1 MLNNN
6 KNAIEF
12 QLKWRFESDKMDKK
26 AIRKEIKRQ
35 TLALTTANSESQSET
50 VVKRLLEIISQR
62 EPQTVALFSPLKDEV
77 QIGSLMQRIECRV
90 VVPRVEGD
98 EMEFYDLASGS
109 LVEGTFGIME
119 PQSGEPIE
127 PRKIDVM
134 VVPGVA
140 FTPSG
145 DRLGRGKGYYDRY
158 LSREGFRAYCVGVC
172 YPHQM
177 VDELPVEPH
186 DRRMD
191 EVVSG
196 MNSGR

>member
-1 MLNNN
+1 ME
-6 KNAIEF
+6 K
-12 QLKWRFESDKMDKK
+12 
-26 AIRKEIKRQ
+26 KEIRRSIKSH
-35 TLALTTANSESQSET
+35 TLALKPEQALRQSEA
-50 VVKRLLEIISQR
+50 VVERLLQILAQCK
-62 EPQTVALFSPLKDEV
+62 PQVVALFAPLRDEV
-77 QIGSLMQRIECRV
+77 QIGSLMQRIKCRV

-98 EMEFYDLASGS
+98 EMEFYDLASGA
-109 LVEGTFGIME
+109 LAEGAFGIME
-119 PQSGEPIE
+119 PQCGELVE

-145 DRLGRGKGYYDRY
+145 DRLGRGKGFYDRY

-196 MNSGR
+196 NE

>member
-1 MLNNN
+1 M
-6 KNAIEF
+6 E
-12 QLKWRFESDKMDKK
+12 
-26 AIRKEIKRQ
+26 
-35 TLALTTANSESQSET
+35 
-50 VVKRLLEIISQR
+50 RLLQILAQR
-62 EPQTVALFSPLKDEV
+62 KPQVVALFAPLRDEV
-77 QIGSLMQRIECRV
+77 QIGSLMQRIECCV

-98 EMEFYDLASGS
+98 EMEFYDLASGA
-109 LVEGTFGIME
+109 LAEGTFGIME

-127 PRKIDVM
+127 SRKIDVM

-145 DRLGRGKGYYDRY
+145 DRLGRGKGFYDRY

-172 YPHQM
+172 YPHQV

-196 MNSGR
+196 NE

>member
-1 MLNNN
+1 ME
-6 KNAIEF
+6 K
-12 QLKWRFESDKMDKK
+12 
-26 AIRKEIKRQ
+26 KEIRCSIKSR
-35 TLALTTANSESQSET
+35 TLALKPEQALRQSEA
-50 VVKRLLEIISQR
+50 VVERLLQILAQR
-62 EPQTVALFSPLKDEV
+62 KPQVVALFAPLRDEV
-77 QIGSLMQRIECRV
+77 QIGSLMQRIGCRV

-98 EMEFYDLASGS
+98 EMEFYDLASGA
-109 LVEGTFGIME
+109 LAEGSFGIME
-119 PQSGEPIE
+119 PQCGEPIE

-145 DRLGRGKGYYDRY
+145 DRLGRGKGFYDRY

-196 MNSGR
+196 NE

>member
-1 MLNNN
+1 MG
-6 KNAIEF
+6 K
-12 QLKWRFESDKMDKK
+12 
-26 AIRKEIKRQ
+26 KEIRRSIKSR
-35 TLALTTANSESQSET
+35 TLALKSEQALRQSEA
-50 VVKRLLEIISQR
+50 VVERLLQILAQR
-62 EPQTVALFSPLKDEV
+62 KPQVVALFAPLRDEV

-109 LVEGTFGIME
+109 LAEGSFGIME

-145 DRLGRGKGYYDRY
+145 DRLGRGKGFYDRY

-186 DRRMD
+186 DKRMD

-196 MNSGR
+196 NE

>member
-1 MLNNN
+1 M
-6 KNAIEF
+6 
-12 QLKWRFESDKMDKK
+12 DKMEK
-26 AIRKEIKRQ
+26 KEIRRSIKSR
-35 TLALTTANSESQSET
+35 TLALKSEQALRQSEA
-50 VVKRLLEIISQR
+50 VVELLLQILAQR
-62 EPQTVALFSPLKDEV
+62 KPQVVALFAPLRDEV

-98 EMEFYDLASGS
+98 EMEFYDLASGA
-109 LVEGTFGIME
+109 LAEGAFGIME
-119 PQSGEPIE
+119 PQCGEPIE

-145 DRLGRGKGYYDRY
+145 DRLGRGKGFYDRY

-172 YPHQM
+172 YPHQV

-191 EVVSG
+191 EVISG
-196 MNSGR
+196 NE